1 MKKLRTICTKNVHFS
16 FNNDISIN
24 IDGVAMGSPLGPVM
38 ANIFMVELKS
48 VLVPKLNDHVK
59 NYWIRFV
66 DDTFVYVKRG
76 LIEYALSVLNLF
88 HDNIKFTYEQE
99 NNNRLPFLDVLFIRD
114 DEKINTTVFRK
125 DTYNDL
131 YLYWDSFS
139 PISWKRGT
147 LKLLISR
154 TYMICSNQSLLEKEL
169 KHLKNTFHKKNG
181 YPLCM
186 INQVMETVKETI
198 NTNYFNKPIRY
209 IRSK

>member
-1 MKKLRTICTKNVHFS
+1 
-16 FNNDISIN
+16 
-24 IDGVAMGSPLGPVM
+24 
-38 ANIFMVELKS
+38 MVELKS

-99 NNNRLPFLDVLFIRD
+99 NNNRQPFLDVLFIRD

-131 YLYWDSFS
+131 YLYWDLFS
-139 PISWKRGT
+139 PISWKRGK
-147 LKLLISR
+147 LKSLISR
-154 TYMICSNQSLLEKEL
+154 GYAICSNQGLPEKEL
-169 KHLKNTFHKKNG
+169 KHLENTFHKKNG
-181 YPLCM
+181 YPLWM
-186 INQVMETVKETI
+186 IYQVLETIKETI
-198 NTNYFNKPIRY
+198 NTETISANQLGTLEANNDKLHSLI
-209 IRSK
+209 

>member
-66 DDTFVYVKRG
+66 DDTFVYFKRG

-147 LKLLISR
+147 LKLLVSR
-154 TYMICSNQSLLEKEL
+154 AYMICSNQSLLKKEL
-169 KHLKNTFHKKNG
+169 KHLKNTFHKKKWLPSV
-181 YPLCM
+181 YD
-186 INQVMETVKETI
+186 
-198 NTNYFNKPIRY
+198 
-209 IRSK
+209 